1 MRLPW
6 LRVLLGGLLLGS
18 AAGQGSSAKQE
29 QERFQGTWRLVKFDL
44 AEGRSL
50 PGEVLAKSRFTFQG
64 DRLTVTEDGKLV
76 DEATFTLDPTRTPK
90 TIDVTAGRGP
100 NKGKVSQGIYAF
112 EGDTL
117 KLCSAAPGQKRPTEF
132 KTDRASRTALLVLRR
147 AKS

>member
-1 MRLPW
+1 MRVPW
-6 LRVLLGGLLLGS
+6 LSVLVVGLLLGS
-18 AAGQGSSAKQE
+18 AMGQDGGAKKE

-50 PGEVLAKSRFTFQG
+50 PEEVLAKSRFTFQG
-64 DRLTVTEDGKLV
+64 DRLNVTEDGKVV
-76 DEATFTLDPTRTPK
+76 DEATIKLDPTMTPK

-100 NKGKVSQGIYAF
+100 NKGKVSLGIYAF

-117 KLCSAAPGQKRPTEF
+117 EICSAAPGQKRPTEF
-132 KTDRASRTALLVLRR
+132 KTDRASRTAILVLRR